1 MFVCH
6 GLGKV
11 CFKSHV
17 SNRQESQISS
27 SYVESSQSQTMCT
40 ACHPYK
46 VSGIRGL
53 MGQDKYLRSV
63 CRRMR
68 RRREEGSFV
77 GDGSLHYSDY
87 DDVSQL
93 CSNAET
99 HSVEVISVCG
109 TLPARP
115 GMSKKPEAGQQCF
128 KRIGR
133 GVLPLHHNTASGS
146 NYSSSSHWA
155 SQASP
160 ALVLTHSDLINP
172 GEEGCRPGKKLAHSP
187 ST

>member
-17 SNRQESQISS
+17 SNRQENQISS

-109 TLPARP
+109 TLPTRP
-115 GMSKKPEAGQQCF
+115 GMSKKNQRQVSNASKELGGEFYPCTTIQHQAA
-128 KRIGR
+128 IT
-133 GVLPLHHNTASGS
+133 VHLHTG
-146 NYSSSSHWA
+146 
-155 SQASP
+155 P
-160 ALVLTHSDLINP
+160 A
-172 GEEGCRPGKKLAHSP
+172 RLAWHLC
-187 ST
+187 